1 LRRLGE
7 SSGRRRDK
15 RWGRFATFAVRAPA
29 ALASGARAVELD
41 FGRISVRGAAL
52 SETTIAVHRHQR
64 SRTLPPL
71 PIERIVYPGDPVGL
85 IRVHNGDIRDFVVLF
100 D

>member
-1 LRRLGE
+1 
-7 SSGRRRDK
+7 
-15 RWGRFATFAVRAPA
+15 
-29 ALASGARAVELD
+29 LASGARAVELD

-71 PIERIVYPGDPVGL
+71 PFERIV
-85 IRVHNGDIRDFVVLF
+85 
-100 D
+100 